1 MGIEQNKQL
10 VADFMAA
17 FSKKDNVKEWS
28 AFMDD
33 SATWWIIGKPDRFS
47 AAGTKTKAEFVDLIE
62 SLSAV
67 VPEGIQLVPKKMIA
81 EGDAVAV
88 EAVSFADTTTG
99 KRYENQYHILMEIRD
114 NRIQA
119 VREYLDPMHA
129 KEILMEP

>member
-1 MGIEQNKQL
+1 
-10 VADFMAA
+10 
-17 FSKKDNVKEWS
+17 
-28 AFMDD
+28 MDD
-33 SATWWIIGKPDRFS
+33 SATWWIIGKADRFP
-47 AAGTKTKAEFVDLIE
+47 AAGTKTKAEFVDLIQ

-81 EGDAVAV
+81 EGDSVAV
-88 EAVSFADTTTG
+88 EAVSFADTATG

-119 VREYLDPMHA
+119 VCEYLDPMHA